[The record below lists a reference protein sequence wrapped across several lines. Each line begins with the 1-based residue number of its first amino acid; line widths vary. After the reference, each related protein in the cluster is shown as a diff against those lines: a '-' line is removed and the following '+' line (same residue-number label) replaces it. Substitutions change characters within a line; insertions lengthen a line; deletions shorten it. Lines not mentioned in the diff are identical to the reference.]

1 MGPCAMAAESGKLQ
15 PRLSSIG
22 CAEYCGVLHP
32 RVYGIRIA
40 ERRFKVPD
48 PLEFP
53 RVRRAV
59 VPLMSAGNA
68 VVNKFVTYRLPRLA
82 PVIRALDLLPKPAA
96 GLRCI
101 QPVGINGRAFQMV
114 NFPASKERAADNP
127 PLPLP
132 IRRQDESTFPRTHQ
146 HPYSAHLILL
156 FEFELKKM
164 RALPFHSMAHSTQ
177 KSDAIATY
185 VELS

>member
-1 MGPCAMAAESGKLQ
+1 MAAESGKLE
-15 PRLSSIG
+15 PRLSPVG
-22 CAEYCGVLHP
+22 RAEYCGVFHP
-32 RVYGIRIA
+32 GVYGIRRS
-40 ERRFKVPD
+40 RRWFKMQES
-48 PLEFP
+48 LELP

-59 VPLMSAGNA
+59 VTLVSAGNA
-68 VVNKFVTYRLPRLA
+68 VVNKFVTYRLPSLA

-96 GLRCI
+96 GLRRI
-101 QPVGINGRAFQMV
+101 YPVRISGRALQMV
-114 NFPASKERAADNP
+114 DLPAPKKRPINVP

-132 IRRQDESTFPRTHQ
+132 IRRQDESALPRPHQ

-156 FEFELKKM
+156 FEFELQKM
-164 RALPFHSMAHSTQ
+164 LALPSHSMAITTQ

>member
-1 MGPCAMAAESGKLQ
+1 MGPGAVAAESGKLQ
-15 PRLSSIG
+15 PRLSPIG
-22 CAEYCGVLHP
+22 CAEYCGICHP
-32 RVYGIRIA
+32 GVNGIRIA
-40 ERRFKVPD
+40 ERWFKVPD

-59 VPLMSAGNA
+59 VPLVSAGNA

-96 GLRCI
+96 GLRRI
-101 QPVGINGRAFQMV
+101 QPVGINAPAFHMV
-114 NFPASKERAADNP
+114 NLPTSNEWAADIP
-127 PLPLP
+127 PLPFP
-132 IRRQDESTFPRTHQ
+132 IRRQDESALPRTHQ

-156 FEFELKKM
+156 FEFELQKIL
-164 RALPFHSMAHSTQ
+164 ALPFHSMANSTQ